1 MRPSHRADRP
11 PGRSDPPPRT
21 VRDRRTTRR
30 AVLTAA
36 LALGTAGLSVATA
49 SPSLAQETDTAE
61 AEAGDPTPPGSG
73 DLCTPQSSDRAVVE
87 GVLRERASG
96 APLGGG
102 EILLTVL
109 PASDSGSVIERSAVP
124 TDLGR
129 FRFCDLPPDG
139 SARVTARYGGTMSA
153 MRTVD
158 LRAGET
164 SDVELRITGGRLTYV
179 LGWVRDAAE
188 DRPVEEAAVRL
199 APGGG
204 TAVTDE
210 HGRFVLP
217 RVGGGDYTLT
227 VQRGERAPRSVD
239 LNIDAG
245 AGLELEVALPPDDS
259 AEGSLDVSA
268 ETHPA
273 HLMRTGFYER
283 MRLGTGQYLTPE
295 QVESRRRFRIDDV
308 LRALPSVRVPRCR
321 RANCLIIPRTSS
333 GCRMSIWVNGQHL
346 RSGGLERVPARNLLA
361 VEAYRRRAGTPEP
374 FQDPFNACGSLVLW
388 TGR

>member
-1 MRPSHRADRP
+1 MRPSHRTDRP
-11 PGRSDPPPRT
+11 PERSDLPPRGS
-21 VRDRRTTRR
+21 RDRWTTRS
-30 AVLTAA
+30 AVFTAA

-49 SPSLAQETDTAE
+49 TPSLAQETDTAE
-61 AEAGDPTPPGSG
+61 AEAGDPAAAGSG
-73 DLCTPQSSDRAVVE
+73 VLCTPGSSERAVIE
-87 GVLRERASG
+87 GTLRERSSG
-96 APLGGG
+96 TPLGGG

-109 PASDSGSVIERSAVP
+109 PASDADSVIERSAVP
-124 TDLGR
+124 NGVGS
-129 FRFCDLPPDG
+129 FRFCDLPPG
-139 SARVTARYGGTMSA
+139 RSARVTARYSGTMSP
-153 MRTVD
+153 MRTVE
-158 LRAGET
+158 LVAGET

-199 APGGG
+199 EPGGD

-217 RVGGGDYTLT
+217 RVGGGEYTLT
-227 VQRGERAPRSVD
+227 VQRGETPPRSVD
-239 LNIDAG
+239 LEIQG
-245 AGLELEVALPPDDS
+245 GVGLELEVALPPDDS

-295 QVESRRRFRIDDV
+295 QVESRQTYRIDDV

-321 RANCLIIPRTSS
+321 GANCLIVPRTSS

-346 RSGGLERVPARNLLA
+346 RSGGLERVSSRNLLA

-374 FQDPFNACGSLVLW
+374 FRDPFNACGSLVLW
-388 TGR
+388 TGQ